1 MRDEEGKSE
10 REGRT
15 VERMELVG
23 GKSEKGMRVKIQRE
37 RK

>member
-10 REGRT
+10 REGRK

-23 GKSEKGMRVKIQRE
+23 GKSEKGMQVKIQ
-37 RK
+37 